1 MWTLKG
7 VLKSR
12 KRQGSEEPENTDQ
25 HQVAMGTPRG
35 EAVEGELTWG
45 VVVQDSI
52 THADLQDESSEQLLH
67 MRQQGI
73 RAGREKRQVS
83 YHTGPRSSSP
93 SQEQMRGSRAPLLLS
108 VGF

>member
-1 MWTLKG
+1 MKG

-12 KRQGSEEPENTDQ
+12 KRQGSEELDNTDPPK
-25 HQVAMGTPRG
+25 VATETPRE
-35 EAVEGELTWG
+35 EAIEGELTWG

-67 MRQQGI
+67 VREQGV
-73 RAGREKRQVS
+73 RAGRERR
-83 YHTGPRSSSP
+83 GRSVTLVRPSTSSQP
-93 SQEQMRGSRAPLLLS
+93 QKQMRGSRVPLVLLS